1 MALLAVRP
9 VRVNGTPMDVGRK
22 TRKINVSLRRALRL
36 RDAGRCRFPGCA
48 ARRRLHAHHVRHWAD
63 GGETT
68 LANLVSLCPAHH
80 WAVHEGGHLVWL
92 EETGRLR
99 FAGPD
104 GRVLEPTPA
113 TGPATGD
120 LVTTNQE
127 ITPDTIGPGWDGTPL
142 DLDNAV
148 LALLQPAFGEVR
160 RAGRPAA

>member
-1 MALLAVRP
+1 VGPGGLPDNGSLPDGPAGREQEL
-9 VRVNGTPMDVGRK
+9 RVLFSV
-22 TRKINVSLRRALRL
+22 RL
-36 RDAGRCRFPGCA
+36 RGRAVVP
-48 ARRRLHAHHVRHWAD
+48 ARVVARGRQYRELHA
-63 GGETT
+63 